1 MMMLLPWRVKR
12 IDIIKELEKSVLHI
26 GTYLECRDSSHLEE
40 AFSIMKMAY
49 VLGDDHVKEQFLW
62 VIEKYELLLSED
74 DLYDSFFLTVVQ
86 VINYCLVYIGNSK

>member
-1 MMMLLPWRVKR
+1 MMLLPWRVKR
-12 IDIIKELEKSVLHI
+12 IDVVKELEKSVFHI
-26 GTYLECRDSSHLEE
+26 GTYLESRDNSHLEE